1 MTESD
6 KTQAGT
12 LPRVTE
18 DSQLGI
24 AFVLTLAGDGEV
36 VEATEDNEVFRFQI
50 GDGQLFSALENWLI
64 GLELGTRV
72 QLGLSPAQAFGEPDP
87 SNVHRM
93 DRGDFPKEM
102 ALEPGYVVG
111 LNTPTGEEVPAT
123 VLSLEVDSV
132 LLDFNHPLAGKALN
146 FDATI
151 QEIDGQTLSD

>member
-6 KTQAGT
+6 KAQAES

-18 DSQLGI
+18 NSQLGI

-93 DRGDFPKEM
+93 DRRDFPEEM
-102 ALEPGYVVG
+102 VLEPGYVVG

-123 VLSLEVDSV
+123 VLALEADSV
-132 LLDFNHPLAGKALN
+132 LLDFNHPLAGKPLN

-151 QEIDGQTLSD
+151 KEIDGQTQPD